1 MPAMKSAY
9 ALEALREALDRALAS
24 PKGIALTCDNRGHA
38 ISTVARLNT
47 LRVKDRENSK
57 TVYQDPDHPM
67 YGCSIYDRLI
77 ISVPKDAPKVLIKK
91 GDLSQFMVED
101 IV

>member
-9 ALEALREALDRALAS
+9 ALEALREALDRALAA

-38 ISTVARLNT
+38 VSTCARLNT
-47 LRVKDRENSK
+47 LRVADRKRSLEI
-57 TVYQDPDHPM
+57 YPEDHPM

-77 ISVPKDAPKVLIKK
+77 IKVPKGDQKVLIEK
-91 GDLSQFMVED
+91 GDLSQFIVED